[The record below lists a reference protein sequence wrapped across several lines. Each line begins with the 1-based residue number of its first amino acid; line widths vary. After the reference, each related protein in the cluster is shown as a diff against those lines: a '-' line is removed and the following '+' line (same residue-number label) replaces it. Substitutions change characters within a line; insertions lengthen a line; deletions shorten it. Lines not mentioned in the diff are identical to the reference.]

1 MNRRDFI
8 ALLGSTAAAMWSLGA
23 RAQQTG
29 IPLVGLLDTSSADAG
44 AHLTAFSLGL
54 KESGFAPKQNVAVE
68 YRSAEEQYERLPELA
83 ADLINRKVT
92 VLACAGIPATL
103 AAKKATA
110 SIPIVFSIGSDPTQI
125 GLVESLNRPGGNIT
139 GITSMAVELEPKR
152 VELLHELMPSAN
164 VFGLLVNPSNPNAQV
179 QTKEVQAAAQKL
191 GIQVH
196 IVHVSAEREFDA
208 MFSELAHSE
217 ARALAICNDGL
228 FISRRE
234 QLAALA
240 LRHGVPAI
248 FQHRE
253 FAVSGG
259 LMSYGGSLA
268 EGYRQLGI
276 YASLILKGAKPSEL
290 PVQQSAKIELIINLN
305 TAKALGLTLPITLLG
320 RADEVIE

>member
-1 MNRRDFI
+1 MNRRDLI

-139 GITSMAVELEPKR
+139 GITTTRCSQSWRIQKPAP
-152 VELLHELMPSAN
+152 LLFATTACSSVAASSSPHWHSVTACLRSFSIAN
-164 VFGLLVNPSNPNAQV
+164 LLSQ
-179 QTKEVQAAAQKL
+179 
-191 GIQVH
+191 G
-196 IVHVSAEREFDA
+196 D
-208 MFSELAHSE
+208 
-217 ARALAICNDGL
+217 
-228 FISRRE
+228 
-234 QLAALA
+234 
-240 LRHGVPAI
+240 
-248 FQHRE
+248 
-253 FAVSGG
+253 
-259 LMSYGGSLA
+259 
-268 EGYRQLGI
+268 
-276 YASLILKGAKPSEL
+276 
-290 PVQQSAKIELIINLN
+290 
-305 TAKALGLTLPITLLG
+305 
-320 RADEVIE
+320 